1 MGKDKLKRFQENEGF
16 ECLFQPDFKDV
27 FNNEYFIKGSWD
39 TSYFKNGQPIVLEL
53 GCGRGEYTVSLA
65 QTFKSKNFIGV
76 DIKGARM
83 WRGAKTVTENSITNA
98 AFLRSR
104 IEFINSVFA
113 KDEVSE
119 IWITFP
125 DPQIKKSSK
134 RLTSSYFLERYRK
147 FLKDGGVIHL
157 KTDSQ
162 FLHHYTK
169 TLVEVNSLEVIS
181 CCDDIY
187 GKKFADDIL
196 SIKTRYEQMFLSKG
210 MPITY
215 LSFKLDNKRALIE
228 PDFDAE
234 PYKMVTDSLFRG

>member
-1 MGKDKLKRFQENEGF
+1 MGKDKLKRFQENNGF
-16 ECLFQPDFKDV
+16 ECLFQPDFKEV
-27 FNNEYFIKGSWD
+27 FNNNYLMKGKWD
-39 TSYFKNGQPIVLEL
+39 LTYFKNGLPIVLEL

-65 QTFKSKNFIGV
+65 QTFTNNNFIGV

-83 WRGAKTVTENSITNA
+83 WRGAKTVTEMSIPNA

-104 IEFINSVFA
+104 IEFINSVFD

-125 DPQIKKSSK
+125 DPQIKKSTK
-134 RLTSSYFLERYRK
+134 RLTSSFFLERYRGFIK
-147 FLKDGGVIHL
+147 EGGVIHL

-169 TLVEVNSLEVIS
+169 ALVEANNLEIIS

-187 GKKFADDIL
+187 GKNFADSIL

-215 LSFKLDNKRALIE
+215 LSFKLDNKRALVE
-228 PDFDAE
+228 PEFDVE
-234 PYKMVTDSLFRG
+234 PYKEAINSLSL